1 MKIKRLGI
9 LLGLTSMLLFT
20 QCDILEAAADSA
32 MSGSSSG
39 SSGTTKPAL
48 TNEEVIAGL
57 KEALTVGIKNGAS
70 MASMT
75 DGFFKRPEIKLP
87 FPPSAIAI
95 KDYCDEKGI
104 FQGQLKKIDT
114 TLNRAAEEASKK
126 ASPIFVDAI
135 KNMSI
140 SDGFTILKGSDT
152 AATTYLQEH
161 TTSKLVT
168 AFRPVVHDAIQKV
181 KLTEYWNPVA
191 EKYNFVQRLRN
202 KPEITTDLDGYVTDR
217 GISGL
222 FYLVKQEER
231 KIRKDPVA
239 QVTDLLKKVFGS
251 LLNGGN

>member
-1 MKIKRLGI
+1 M
-9 LLGLTSMLLFT
+9 SMMFFT
-20 QCDILEAAADSA
+20 QCDILEQVASDVV
-32 MSGSSSG
+32 SGDSSSG
-39 SSGTTKPAL
+39 GTTKPAL

-57 KEALTVGIKNGAS
+57 KEALTIGIKNGAN

-104 FQGQLKKIDT
+104 FQNQLKKIDT

-126 ASPIFVDAI
+126 ATPIFVDAI

-140 SDGFTILKGSDT
+140 ADGFTILRGSDS
-152 AATTYLQEH
+152 AATMYLQEH
-161 TTSKLVT
+161 TTGKLVE
-168 AFRPVVHDAIQKV
+168 AFRPVVHNAIQKV

-202 KPEITTDLDGYVTDR
+202 KPEVTTDLDGYVTER
-217 GISGL
+217 GINGL
-222 FYLVKQEER
+222 FFLVKQEEK

-251 LLNGGN
+251 LLGGN

>member
-1 MKIKRLGI
+1 MKIKKLGI
-9 LLGLTSMLLFT
+9 VFGLMSMLIFT
-20 QCDILEAAADSA
+20 QCDILESVAGDVI
-32 MSGSSSG
+32 
-39 SSGTTKPAL
+39 SGTGTQGGNATPAL

-57 KEALTVGIKNGAS
+57 KEALTVGIEKGAS
-70 MASMT
+70 LASMT

-104 FQGQLKKIDT
+104 FQDQLKKIDT

-140 SDGFTILKGSDT
+140 ADGFAILKGSDT
-152 AATTYLQEH
+152 AATQYLQEH
-161 TTSKLVT
+161 TTSQLVA
-168 AFRPVVHDAIQKV
+168 AFRPVVHDAIEKV
-181 KLTEYWNPVA
+181 QLTKYWNPVA
-191 EKYNFVQRLRN
+191 EKYNFVQKLRG
-202 KPEITTDLDGYVTDR
+202 KPEIITDLDGYVTDR
-217 GISGL
+217 GINGL

-231 KIRKDPVA
+231 KIRKDPAA

-251 LLNGGN
+251 VMNGGN